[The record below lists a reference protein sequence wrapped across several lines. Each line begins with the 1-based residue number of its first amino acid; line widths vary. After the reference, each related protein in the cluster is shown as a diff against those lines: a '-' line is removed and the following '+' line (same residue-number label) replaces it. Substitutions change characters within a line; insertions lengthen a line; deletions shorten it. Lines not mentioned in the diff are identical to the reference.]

1 MPSGGESS
9 VGGVGSRQARTEKLL
24 SKDPRTRPTAGPCP
38 ARHQVRKP
46 RVPKDVLRVTGEVP
60 SQVDVDRAPHE
71 KWGGAQRSDEP
82 SPSLQNQGACSADSP
97 GAQPSEEPW
106 LGVWS

>member
-9 VGGVGSRQARTEKLL
+9 VEGVGSRQARTEKLL

-60 SQVDVDRAPHE
+60 SQVDVDRAPRG
-71 KWGGAQRSDEP
+71 K
-82 SPSLQNQGACSADSP
+82 
-97 GAQPSEEPW
+97 
-106 LGVWS
+106 